1 MNNNILKS
9 SFALKHKLSVIIPG
23 TVDINQAADT
33 SAYVDKAALLLS
45 GLAGGATS
53 TPAVGY
59 WRSPALGL
67 VRENNTIVFAYV
79 AESILE
85 SVLDKL
91 VSFAVEMRD
100 ALKQEAIAVELDGA
114 MYFI

>member
-1 MNNNILKS
+1 MNNNILKN
-9 SFALKHKLSVIIPG
+9 SFALKHKLSIIIPG

-33 SAYVDKAALLLS
+33 SAWTDHAALLLS
-45 GLAGGATS
+45 STAGGATS

-59 WRSPALGL
+59 WRSPSLGL

-85 SVLDKL
+85 SVLEQL
-91 VSFAVEMRD
+91 VTFAAEMRD
-100 ALKQEAIAVELDGA
+100 ALNQEAVALELDGS